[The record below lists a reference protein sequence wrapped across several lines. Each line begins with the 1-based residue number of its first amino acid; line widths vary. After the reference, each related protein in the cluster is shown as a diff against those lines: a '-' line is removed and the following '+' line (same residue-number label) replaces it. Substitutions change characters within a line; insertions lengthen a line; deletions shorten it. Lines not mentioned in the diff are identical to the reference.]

1 MSKNKKDDVSINVD
15 ILSKERQKEV
25 LKKVKIELVKNN
37 SVWYRFR
44 YFNILHSRD
53 LLKCI
58 IKLNNISEKDAHY
71 VPLEKILTIPFMGLT
86 KEELYT
92 MGLDKEKID
101 KYWKENQD
109 DVTLFNQILGENG
122 YETVFPWRKEQ
133 KKCQLL
139 RICILKH
146 FED

>member
-53 LLKCI
+53 LLKCM
-58 IKLNNISEKDAHY
+58 IKLNSINKESSHY
-71 VPLEKILTIPFMGLT
+71 VSLEKVLTIPFIGLT
-86 KEELYT
+86 KNELYT

-101 KYWKENQD
+101 KYCKENQD
-109 DVTLFNQILGENG
+109 DITLFNQILGDNG
-122 YETVFPWRKEQ
+122 YETVFPWRKE
-133 KKCQLL
+133 
-139 RICILKH
+139 
-146 FED
+146 